1 MSLLSWQRRL
11 IPSAMSSKWR
21 APHLNERLEDIYSL
35 SSHSHGIQKIPGK
48 TFKMLKRL
56 VFSRGNV
63 NFGICL
69 IFALAPISRLL
80 VWSLKVPRA
89 GSKTSLSS
97 FLVISEVLYT
107 RTLTK
112 LMQKNNLES
121 VSQLFKY
128 VTVSFLDISS
138 TFSSTRW

>member
-56 VFSRGNV
+56 VFSPWQRELRNLPDLRTSANLKTARVVLEG
-63 NFGICL
+63 
-69 IFALAPISRLL
+69 ATSR
-80 VWSLKVPRA
+80 
-89 GSKTSLSS
+89 
-97 FLVISEVLYT
+97 I
-107 RTLTK
+107 
-112 LMQKNNLES
+112 
-121 VSQLFKY
+121 
-128 VTVSFLDISS
+128 
-138 TFSSTRW
+138 